1 MNKHAA
7 GVPPTDGATKRID
20 LKPGGV
26 VILPDMPA
34 GSVVRLAKCGSG
46 GVSLE
51 LQSANPSV
59 RLWVSDRQGNA
70 ISLENRF
77 LNP

>member
-1 MNKHAA
+1 M
-7 GVPPTDGATKRID
+7 TRLDGAKRID

-34 GSVVRLAKCGSG
+34 GSTVRLATCGSG

-51 LQSANPSV
+51 FQSSNQAL
-59 RLWVSDRQGNA
+59 RLWVADRQGNA
-70 ISLENRF
+70 ISLENRQVV
-77 LNP
+77 